1 MKKYRINEIFYSIQG
16 EGYHTGT
23 PAVFIRFAGC
33 NLTCDFC
40 DTKHEIGHL
49 HLSASDILAIIK
61 QYESPIVIL
70 TGGEPLLQADF
81 ELVKA
86 LKRGGRK
93 VHVETNGTVG
103 IGLDSKMQFANLDW
117 ITVSPKNGDIKIK
130 KAHELK
136 IVFDG
141 DVQKVLHY
149 EMDIQAKHK
158 YLQPMSG
165 ENIHE
170 TIQFIKENPQW
181 KLSTQMHKLLN
192 VQ

>member
-40 DTKHEIGHL
+40 DTKHEEVH
-49 HLSASDILAIIK
+49 HNLSISEILAIIK
-61 QYESPIVIL
+61 QYESPIAIL

-103 IGLDSKMQFANLDW
+103 IGIDSKMQFANLDW

-141 DVQKVLHY
+141 DVQKVLEY

-181 KLSTQMHKLLN
+181 KLSTQMHKLLKI
-192 VQ
+192 Q